1 MRGISVTPIASERG
15 MAQQLYGYEREL
27 PPCRKGCM
35 ARVRFREEREL
46 TSAEYRSCIRWQQP
60 RTRTYQ
66 RTMPIM

>member
-27 PPCRKGCM
+27 LPCRKGCM

-46 TSAEYRSCIRWQQP
+46 TSAEYRS
-60 RTRTYQ
+60 
-66 RTMPIM
+66 